1 MLSENYFKPIYMKDP
16 RVIHRSSDEPENVWT
31 FHIPTFKVED
41 DGLKDGEGQFI
52 FLCRGNKTDP
62 SAPRQEG
69 VFTETLLQ
77 VCKEYLEGVNKGDL
91 ASRET
96 SMAITKIDE
105 ALMWIQKRADDRKR
119 RDVQGTYKP

>member
-1 MLSENYFKPIYMKDP
+1 MKDP
-16 RVIHRSSDEPENVWT
+16 RIITRSSDEPENVWV
-31 FHIPTFKVED
+31 FNIPTYKVED

-52 FLCRGNKTDP
+52 YLCRGNKADP
-62 SAPRQEG
+62 TAPRQEG